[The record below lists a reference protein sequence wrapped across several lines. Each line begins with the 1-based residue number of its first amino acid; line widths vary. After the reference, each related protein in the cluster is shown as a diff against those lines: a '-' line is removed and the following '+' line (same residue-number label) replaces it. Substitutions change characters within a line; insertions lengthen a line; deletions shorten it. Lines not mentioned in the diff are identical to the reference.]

1 MKDLLTHVFTDRLIE
16 ELTDEMDGQM
26 DPGRT
31 NRQIDTESRQTGKQT
46 ARKKLTDS
54 QPNRQND

>member
-31 NRQIDTESRQTGKQT
+31 IRQIDTESRQTGKQT

-54 QPNRQND
+54 QPDRQND

>member
-1 MKDLLTHVFTDRLIE
+1 MKDLLTHVFIDRLTE
-16 ELTDEMDGQM
+16 ELTDEMDGRM

-31 NRQIDTESRQTGKQT
+31 NKQIDTDSRQTGKQT

-54 QPNRQND
+54 QPDRQND